1 VDRGAEDAGGAMRR
15 PDDPA
20 VADLVTAAD
29 LDAIRDAIGRSAAL
43 PPERTRVREVLAA
56 AIGALRVATDDLA
69 AQAIDVVATELAIVA
84 DRLTVREVMLS
95 EALDLAHRQQQ
106 EIDRL
111 RTRVRD
117 LVDLL
122 RHGRPA

>member
-1 VDRGAEDAGGAMRR
+1 MRR